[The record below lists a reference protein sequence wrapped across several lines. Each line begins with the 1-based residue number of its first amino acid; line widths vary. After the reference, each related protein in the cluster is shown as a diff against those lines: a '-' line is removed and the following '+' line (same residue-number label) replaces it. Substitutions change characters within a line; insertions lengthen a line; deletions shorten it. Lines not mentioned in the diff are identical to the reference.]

1 MLKPPCTR
9 CLTENKR
16 KIPNRPL
23 RNIDHTSSKH
33 LHAIIMLCNS
43 SLRTWSTDRGY
54 SPTSILALKRGSNS
68 KHQARQLWLT
78 LVFLSRCSKNRQS
91 ETSTIALLLRVL
103 LLELQAQRNRR
114 QLVLGALTPME
125 THHHYVQAILLD
137 NRLWPPLTFKDLG
150 SRDLP
155 QAYASQDSDP
165 QSELRPKQAS

>member
-1 MLKPPCTR
+1 
-9 CLTENKR
+9 
-16 KIPNRPL
+16 
-23 RNIDHTSSKH
+23 
-33 LHAIIMLCNS
+33 MLCNS

-103 LLELQAQRNRR
+103 HLELQAQRNRR

-125 THHHYVQAILLD
+125 THHHYVQAILPD

-150 SRDLP
+150 TPKNISTLCFKRAAATLVAP
-155 QAYASQDSDP
+155 
-165 QSELRPKQAS
+165 RPNPNLMTTFIIQLVKQLC